1 MSERNRLPS
10 LSDRY
15 TDLFIPAED
24 IRRQLLDATP
34 RVPSRSPPTSSSDSS
49 PAPSEDPDRM
59 QTSSTSTAIPVKN
72 AFETRVAD
80 IKSPKSDINAL
91 ILDYLTMEG
100 YPKAAAK
107 FSKEANLQPQQ
118 KGHSIESRQN
128 IKEAILNGRIEV
140 AITALNELDP
150 EILDNDPQLHFSLL
164 RLQLVELIR
173 QCNGGDIN
181 PALDFATKKLAPRAA
196 LNKEFLKD
204 LEKTMALL
212 IFPHESLAPE
222 LDALLRSDL
231 RLNTATK
238 VNEAIL
244 ERQARRREA
253 AIRQLVKMRAWAE
266 NSARAKKKDLP
277 DRIELGLYGEDDY
290 NENGHEPMITT

>member
-1 MSERNRLPS
+1 MSRFS
-10 LSDRY
+10 LGRDFDSEQARA
-15 TDLFIPAED
+15 FIFAQFAED
-24 IRRQLLDATP
+24 YGRMTSSASTATP
-34 RVPSRSPPTSSSDSS
+34 L
-49 PAPSEDPDRM
+49 
-59 QTSSTSTAIPVKN
+59 KH
-72 AFETRVAD
+72 AFESRVAD
-80 IKSPKSDINAL
+80 VKSPKSDINAL

-118 KGHSIESRQN
+118 KDNLIVARQE
-128 IKEAILNGRIEV
+128 IKQAILEGRIEA
-140 AITALNELDP
+140 AITSLNEVDP
-150 EILDNDPQLHFSLL
+150 EILDKDPHLHFALL

-196 LNKEFLKD
+196 MNADFLKD
-204 LEKTMALL
+204 LEKTMALI
-212 IFPHESLAPE
+212 IFPHDNLAPE
-222 LDALLRSDL
+222 LDALLKSDL
-231 RLNTATK
+231 RQITATK

-253 AIRQLVKMRAWAE
+253 AIRELVKMRAWAE
-266 NSARAKKKDLP
+266 TSARLKKKDLP
-277 DRIELGLYGEDDY
+277 GRIDLGLYGEDNEY